1 LHLLV
6 RENLETFLATVREE
20 RGKDLPHYV
29 EEELRRY
36 LRCGLLCHGFV
47 RVFCPECRQE
57 ILVGLSCKCR
67 GTCPSCGARRMC
79 GTAAHLVDHVLPD
92 VPVRQ
97 WVLTAPFEV
106 RRVLALRPEALTACN
121 RLFVEEIARWQKD
134 KAKALGTPGGETGSV
149 TFVQRFNATLG
160 SFVHFHVVAL
170 DGVFTRTNDGVVFH
184 DGPAPTR
191 EEIAAIAGRVAE
203 RMTRWLRRRRLLED
217 RPAEERSN
225 EAPDL
230 SPIEA
235 CMQASL
241 FGGTFLRLGK
251 DGTPLADENDQHR
264 AGSKSPWAA
273 EVDGFNVHGGVV
285 IHKGNRDGL
294 ERLCR
299 YGARPPFSLERLS
312 ILADGRVA
320 YSLRKPR
327 KNGATHLVLT
337 PEQALARISALVPP
351 PRYPLVRFAGVL
363 APGSSWRALVV
374 PRGALASSTPVGT
387 TTKKALP
394 KQNKS
399 AKPSPL
405 LASALA
411 PAVDPAN
418 SEATKSRRPLLCPEV
433 ARPVYARIDWAS
445 LLKRT
450 YLEDVLACPC
460 GGRRRLIA
468 DISEPDVIVAIL
480 SHLGLPTEPPP
491 LARARGPTWVE
502 PA

>member
-1 LHLLV
+1 
-6 RENLETFLATVREE
+6 
-20 RGKDLPHYV
+20 
-29 EEELRRY
+29 
-36 LRCGLLCHGFV
+36 
-47 RVFCPECRQE
+47 
-57 ILVGLSCKCR
+57 
-67 GTCPSCGARRMC
+67 
-79 GTAAHLVDHVLPD
+79 
-92 VPVRQ
+92 
-97 WVLTAPFEV
+97 VLTAPHEV

-134 KAKALGTPGGETGSV
+134 KAKARGTPGGETGSV
-149 TFVQRFNATLG
+149 TFVQRFNGTLG

-217 RPAEERSN
+217 RPPEERSN

-251 DGTPLADENDQHR
+251 DGTQLADENDQHR

-374 PRGALASSTPVGT
+374 PHGPLASSTPVGT
-387 TTKKALP
+387 TTKKAP
-394 KQNKS
+394 TKQNKS

-411 PAVDPAN
+411 PAADPA
-418 SEATKSRRPLLCPEV
+418 SAEATKSRRPILCPEV

-460 GGRRRLIA
+460 GGRRRIIA

-480 SHLGLPTEPPP
+480 THLRLPTEPPP
-491 LARARGPTWVE
+491 IARARGPTWVE